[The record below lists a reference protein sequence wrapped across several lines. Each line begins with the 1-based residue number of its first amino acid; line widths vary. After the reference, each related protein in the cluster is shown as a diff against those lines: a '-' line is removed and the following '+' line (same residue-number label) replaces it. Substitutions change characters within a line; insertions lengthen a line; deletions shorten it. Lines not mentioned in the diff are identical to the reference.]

1 MDGFEQ
7 IAKLSDFRL
16 TKAIETKSQGMKLAL
31 FLVDSRVFATENNC
45 PHQHFEL
52 LHQGLIEG
60 TTITCPMHGRTFNLE
75 TGQRQNGAGKLRLF
89 EVKVAG
95 EEVWIKKPEET
106 PRLALF
112 DK

>member
-7 IAKLSDFRL
+7 VAKLSDFRSG
-16 TKAIETKSQGMKLAL
+16 KAIETRSQGIHLAL
-31 FLVDSRVFATENNC
+31 FQVESRIFAVENNC
-45 PHQHFEL
+45 PHQHFEV

-60 TTITCPMHGRTFNLE
+60 KTITCPMHGRTFDLE
-75 TGQRQNGAGKLRLF
+75 TGQCQNGAGKLKLF
-89 EVKVAG
+89 EVKMVG
-95 EEVWIKKPEET
+95 KDVWIKKPEES

>member
-7 IAKLSDFRL
+7 VAKLSDFQS
-16 TKAIETKSQGMKLAL
+16 TKAIEARSQGVKLAL
-31 FLVDSRVFATENNC
+31 FRIDSRIFVAENNC
-45 PHQHFEL
+45 PHQHFEV

-60 TTITCPMHGRTFNLE
+60 KTVTCPMHGRTFDLE
-75 TGQRQNGAGKLRLF
+75 TGQCQNGAGKLKLF